1 MAFHTGIGRVAP
13 VAKQYVDTLAKGQKF
28 EDSNIRL
35 YGMLF
40 SGLTRRTQAKRDWLL
55 SLDKGLFEVPFAAL
69 GPANNPLI
77 LSHSLRTVPGAALL
91 TRPVA
96 ASGSFRFIGAG
107 DAIYNSADPRWSG
120 PKTMKTSQFS
130 RLVNTR
136 EEIRTVARAWDA
148 DAVPTLLFGASF
160 SRSSLQESLRSDTGI
175 LHIAAHVV
183 KGRDPGQIMIGVGL
197 NKDGSSDF
205 LTAADISSQ
214 PVRIGLVSINGCTS
228 GGGVSLP
235 GAGLIGLTRAWLI
248 SGATAVA
255 ATYWPVNDDRGELFA
270 RMYREIARSSD
281 RRITASKA
289 ARTLQTA
296 QIACWR
302 SDTERSRPGYWAAVF
317 VAGKH

>member
-1 MAFHTGIGRVAP
+1 MSP

-35 YGMLF
+35 CGMLF
-40 SGLTRRTQAKRDWLL
+40 SGLTRGTQAKRDWLL

-69 GPANNPLI
+69 WAGKQPPHA
-77 LSHSLRTVPGAALL
+77 V
-91 TRPVA
+91 
-96 ASGSFRFIGAG
+96 SFL
-107 DAIYNSADPRWSG
+107 ADSSWSG
-120 PKTMKTSQFS
+120 PIDQAGCCRTSSFHSSAPAMPFTTPQIPVGAGRKTMKTNQFS

-148 DAVPTLLFGASF
+148 DAAPTLLFGASF

-228 GGGVSLP
+228 GGGASLP
-235 GAGLIGLTRAWLI
+235 GAGLIGLTRAWLL

-270 RMYREIARSSD
+270 RMYSEIARSSD